1 MTTPITPELIAR
13 IRFYANNGM
22 TKAQANRIYGIPRH
36 AIRVAIE
43 KYDVRFTT
51 GYTTGVERAFK
62 NLTDKE
68 YEEKDLIYKS
78 TVQRNRYDQYKEI
91 LKTAK
96 TAAERK
102 EITYGFVLHEFE
114 LTQAAKNNRPPL
126 PGFTSKFS
134 TLNSSLLSTGFPLLV
149 AIRLSF
155 K

>member
-1 MTTPITPELIAR
+1 MTTPITPELIER

-43 KYDVRFTT
+43 RYDVRFTT

-78 TVQRNRYDQYKEI
+78 TVQRNRYDQYKET
-91 LKTAK
+91 LKTIPDAVVMAVESPNELDDK
-96 TAAERK
+96 QRAEQQHV
-102 EITYGFVLHEFE
+102 E
-114 LTQAAKNNRPPL
+114 
-126 PGFTSKFS
+126 
-134 TLNSSLLSTGFPLLV
+134 
-149 AIRLSF
+149 
-155 K
+155 

>member
-1 MTTPITPELIAR
+1 MTTPITPELIER

-91 LKTAK
+91 LKTARS
-96 TAAERK
+96 AAERK

-126 PGFTSKFS
+126 HGFTSKFS
-134 TLNSSLLSTGFPLLV
+134 SHPRIADMLR
-149 AIRLSF
+149 AEH
-155 K
+155 